1 MVMNFMAGGVIVGR
15 WRRIDVI
22 AALRASW
29 MWARSCGTAGDRGG
43 RRSSGAWS
51 WSWST
56 GVAVLVDMA
65 VVVVIFVGGRS
76 GVCGCGGGC
85 AAIVAMI

>member
-1 MVMNFMAGGVIVGR
+1 MDFIAGGVIGGR

-22 AALRASW
+22 VALQASW
-29 MWARSCGTAGDRGG
+29 MWARSCGTAGGRDGRG
-43 RRSSGAWS
+43 RSGAWS

-65 VVVVIFVGGRS
+65 VVVMFVGGR
-76 GVCGCGGGC
+76 CGRCGRGGGC
-85 AAIVAMI
+85 AAIVARIP